1 MNLDDLQQQWRAS
14 TSSLAAF
21 PTPERLGTGQRLSW
35 RRFGLGYELLTD
47 LLLALAFAV
56 YVAHSGT
63 AWQFTLPGTFLL
75 AGALGLG
82 VAHLRQLVATRGID
96 PSRSLAEVQQ
106 HCLRV
111 HVLELRTVWAVALLA
126 PLAWPALLVVGLDLL
141 GVDAYAALPG
151 PWLWANV
158 LFGVL
163 WVPLLQLLGRSLAH
177 WSRTPT
183 RLRALAELATG
194 GQLPAAQRELRRWLD

>member
-1 MNLDDLQQQWRAS
+1 MNLDDLQQHWRAT

-21 PTPERLGTGQRLSW
+21 PAPERLGTGQRLFW
-35 RRFGLGYELLTD
+35 RRFGLGYELVGD

-56 YVAHSGT
+56 YVARCGT
-63 AWQFTLPGTFLL
+63 AWQFTLPGAFLL

-82 VAHLRQLVATRGID
+82 VAHLRQLVATRDID
-96 PSRSLAEVQQ
+96 PSRSLAEVQPQ
-106 HCLRV
+106 CLRV
-111 HVLELRTVWAVALLA
+111 HLLELRTVWAVALLA

-141 GVDAYAALPG
+141 GVDAYAALPR

-163 WVPLLQLLGRSLAH
+163 WVPLLQLLARGLAR
-177 WSRTPT
+177 WPRTPT
-183 RLRALAELATG
+183 RLRALAGLATG
-194 GQLPAAQRELRRWLD
+194 SHLPAARRDLQQWRE